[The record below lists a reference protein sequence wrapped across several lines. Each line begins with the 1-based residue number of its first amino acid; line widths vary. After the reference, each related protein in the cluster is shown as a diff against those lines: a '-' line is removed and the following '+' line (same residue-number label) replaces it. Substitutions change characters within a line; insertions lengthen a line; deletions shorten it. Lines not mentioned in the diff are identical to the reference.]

1 MKTKKQLIKTVVRT
15 IKSILATVLLLTCIE
30 YFPTIA
36 SAEGEDA
43 GTANET
49 ISEYGSTEL
58 AEAAEQSQEGSTIT
72 VNQPQQEEEQASE
85 PAQEQQ
91 EEVPADIQ
99 QQNTVENDECDKQEL
114 KENIKQENGKGENP
128 DNSQEEIEETQEQD
142 NKPASDTYPYYVY
155 NQYYDVAGNQ
165 VGSNVIVLKKLDN
178 TEATVDITFDTIIS
192 HLSKQYKAR
201 LLEGE
206 SEVEGKVT
214 RNVTL
219 TANDENYIY
228 VQYIEVV
235 EEAEE
240 PVTETAEEEIEKEAA
255 YKVTTNVEYTE
266 DNASA
271 IITIKLNTEDE
282 ALFLD
287 INLETIDEN
296 LVLYD
301 ADDNFTYFAFE
312 TVVNGTYNF
321 DVQVVDSETLV
332 ETNGVQESK
341 RYDEPQTAVV
351 DQIDEEN
358 SEEYVGTNLNEN
370 PETYALP
377 NSRERIAYF
386 YIWKPGTAEGTDYR
400 TAWYYAGTGK
410 VNMPRPTA
418 SGIKYYDMNNVV
430 SYPKSMPNIVS
441 DDKTYYYDENGTD
454 TVHQYTYRM
463 NWAYIRDVYGAN
475 DGDKE
480 ITKENVYHVDGYAIL
495 SDKLTIDFE
504 VYYPDDDGF
513 SSITGWPKLFAE
525 NAKVVAPTVSNT
537 IVYNGITY
545 EFDGWYTDA
554 SLTTKATENDFI
566 ATSNK
571 VFYGKYKQILNVHYY
586 KNRRYE
592 YEDYIQTVYYNEY
605 TTTVDGSALSHDND
619 KTFVGWVLDYTKAGI
634 TSAEGVVAS
643 KKAYENLLNSNLL
656 IAPNA
661 NYGPITKET
670 KLYAVWAKESITT
683 PLKIKYEWNL
693 PTGITYYNDLGSTL
707 DPQPVVPADNNT
719 YYSGYSYMVDSTYT
733 YGDKV
738 YTVDSYG
745 NINGVYTFSG
755 WTDPNN
761 GIMGDANVTIKGT
774 WTYTPM
780 DVTKYTV
787 TYTYEGDTPTNAPA
801 VPEDEHKYVNNE
813 PFTASTAKV
822 ADIPTYDTYRNQ
834 NGVWKFNGWT
844 PVSGKIEGANVTIKG
859 SWSYET
865 VQVATHSITIK
876 FVDDYGNALKDQ
888 LSYTLINNQDYD
900 YSSLAE
906 GKLIKDGN
914 NYVLENISDNIKGT
928 ISKDEV
934 IIITYS
940 IDIKGNEE
948 NGCSD
953 EIPDKYQIMF
963 TYESAGNGTVD
974 GKEKVFETHTFRDEN
989 EELIP
994 AGKAKPS
1001 KVPSV
1006 DANTGYAFDYWTHG
1020 EEKDFNSNMSKFVVD
1035 YEADQTFKAYFDKDE
1050 VGEVDPEGEDK
1061 PDGTPDKYQ
1070 VRVDYVA
1077 VNGTVDFDH
1086 VYVTLYDEDHVYSET
1101 GTGNLTEEQIPGA
1114 KANAGFENGKWD
1126 VEPTTEIVIKENT
1139 VFTITFTAIPAPE
1152 VVPPNPGRTCQDDGY
1167 PEGYTWDEGQQACV
1181 CTADVC
1187 RVPEHPQPGNG
1198 GEQLPE
1204 ETDEP
1209 VVVEEEVTPTTP
1221 APEVEEIVE
1230 EETPL
1235 VAGRSWALVNL
1246 IACITGAVLAIV
1258 LLIMKKSKSEEL
1270 EDEYD
1275 ENGMKIEKTDEE
1287 KEDEAIP
1294 YIRKTMWKVV
1304 TAIVAIVAVI
1314 VFFLTEDMRLP
1325 MVMVDK
1331 WTLLM
1336 IIFALVNVLSLVL
1349 GMKWHEDEK
1358 VVNIVGNSATVAY
1371 NGSMQD
1377 VRGYTTDINTK
1388 KIEVTLKKDAKDE
1401 VSGVNVGRYNMGLTA
1416 DCFEVKSDV
1425 YSNIKLVVT
1434 DGYLDIKAKD

>member
-72 VNQPQQEEEQASE
+72 VNQPQQEEQASE

-91 EEVPADIQ
+91 EEGSADIQ

-219 TANDENYIY
+219 TENTRSDIFVEYD
-228 VQYIEVV
+228 EVV
-235 EEAEE
+235 EEDEE
-240 PVTETAEEEIEKEAA
+240 PVTEPAEEEVEKVAV
-255 YKVTTNVEYTE
+255 YTVTTNVEYTE

-271 IITIKLNTEDE
+271 IITISLDTEDE

-287 INLETIDEN
+287 MNPETINEN
-296 LVLYD
+296 VALYD
-301 ADDNFTYFAFE
+301 ADDTYISFE

-321 DVQVVDSETLV
+321 DVQVVDSETTV
-332 ETNGVQESK
+332 EVNGVQESK
-341 RYDEPQTAVV
+341 RYDEPQTAEV
-351 DQIDEEN
+351 DQIVTIEEK
-358 SEEYVGTNLNEN
+358 EEESVETDLNES

-377 NSRERIAYF
+377 GSSVQRAYF

-537 IVYNGITY
+537 TVYNGITY
-545 EFDGWYTDA
+545 EFDGWYTDG

-634 TSAEGVVAS
+634 KSAEGVIAS

-661 NYGPITKET
+661 NYGPITEET
-670 KLYAVWAKESITT
+670 TLYAVWAKESITT

-834 NGVWKFNGWT
+834 NGVWKFNRWT

-1101 GTGNLTEEQIPGA
+1101 GTGNLTEEQIPGT

-1209 VVVEEEVTPTTP
+1209 VVVEEEITPTTP